1 MESGKGKQKIYNQVV
16 ERIREGI
23 ARGDFPQGSPLPPER
38 QLIEEMKVSR
48 SSLREG
54 FRILEMVG
62 LIESIPGKG
71 RFVRTSRNEGKS
83 ASGLPLQ
90 DVAILELVEA
100 RLVLEA
106 AIVSEAAKHASPSD
120 LTRIR
125 RILTKTGKDVES
137 LEHRAQC
144 DYDFHLVLAESTHN
158 FIFVNIVK
166 MTFNLIMATHERIYT
181 LLDDREIFLREHE
194 DIYDAI
200 VVRDIPEAT
209 RLMTAHV
216 QRVYRTLQNGI
227 ALEGMSSEGGFS
239 PSSYI

>member
-1 MESGKGKQKIYNQVV
+1 MEIGRGKTKIYDQVV
-16 ERIREGI
+16 ETVKKMI
-23 ARGDFPQGSPLPPER
+23 ADGTLPQGSPLPPER
-38 QLIEEMKVSR
+38 QLIEELNVSR

-54 FRILEMVG
+54 FRILEMMG
-62 LIESIPGKG
+62 FIESIPGKG
-71 RFVRTSRNEGKS
+71 RFVRRSRGEGGS
-83 ASGLPLQ
+83 SGKVPLQ
-90 DVAILELVEA
+90 DEAILDLVEA
-100 RLVLEA
+100 RLVLEP
-106 AIVSEAAKHASPSD
+106 AIAVEAAKHASPSD

-166 MTFNLIMATHERIYT
+166 TTFNLIMATHERIYA
-181 LLDDREIFLREHE
+181 LLDDKEIFLREHE
-194 DIYDAI
+194 DVYDAI
-200 VVRDIPEAT
+200 VVRDLDRVT

-227 ALEGMSSEGGFS
+227 ALEGIRE
-239 PSSYI
+239 I